1 VKKQEDIDKGFAS
14 NPELIGEMPHE
25 GDLYSTLFPKAQRSI
40 MHGLGLVVGGKSTE
54 KLALALSA
62 LHEEIKENKELKG
75 VVEKL
80 VQT

>member
-1 VKKQEDIDKGFAS
+1 
-14 NPELIGEMPHE
+14 MPHE

-40 MHGLGLVVGGKSTE
+40 THGLGLVVGGKSTE